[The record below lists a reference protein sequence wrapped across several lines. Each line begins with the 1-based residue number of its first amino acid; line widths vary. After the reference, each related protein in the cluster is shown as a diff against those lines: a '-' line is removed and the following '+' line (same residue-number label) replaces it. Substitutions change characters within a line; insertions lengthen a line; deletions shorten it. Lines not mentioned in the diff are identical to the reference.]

1 MDCGPAENHTFTA
14 DPLATLEPASGLILV
29 QVPSGSV
36 ESVSCFS
43 VIFKPNLS
51 SLSLMLSLDVEAL
64 HASGMVT
71 VSSEDLLPEPF
82 MANMMPTMT
91 STATIA
97 AIAEPMMIFLRFL
110 ALAAAARCCARDCNA
125 AELAPLAGGICSN

>member
-1 MDCGPAENHTFTA
+1 M
-14 DPLATLEPASGLILV
+14 
-29 QVPSGSV
+29 

-43 VIFKPNLS
+43 VIFKPDALSLS
-51 SLSLMLSLDVEAL
+51 SMLSLDVEAL
-64 HASGMVT
+64 HTSGMVT

-82 MANMMPTMT
+82 MANTMPTMT
-91 STATIA
+91 ST
-97 AIAEPMMIFLRFL
+97 EPMMIFLRFL